1 MYLVEKEIEKLY
13 LIDSYDFYIRY
24 IFKFSEGQ
32 SEKYFVHEGVN
43 NYFLCPNLE
52 KRVAICQ
59 KCKINFSL
67 SFWV

>member
-32 SEKYFVHEGVN
+32 SEKYFVHEGVKKIELLRQFMKDIIMSIN
-43 NYFLCPNLE
+43 ILLSKTNLMH
-52 KRVAICQ
+52 K
-59 KCKINFSL
+59 
-67 SFWV
+67 